1 MDLAEVR
8 RQNALNIM
16 QENALDELSFA
27 LCLGVDE
34 DKMAAMLHFSTKKKI
49 SDGLARTI
57 EQTFSKPAMWLDG
70 DFSGGDDGHSA
81 SGPSY
86 DLFG

>member
-1 MDLAEVR
+1 
-8 RQNALNIM
+8 
-16 QENALDELSFA
+16 
-27 LCLGVDE
+27 
-34 DKMAAMLHFSTKKKI
+34 MLHSSTKKKI